1 MLTRLSGVEFLVLI
15 QADTSGYNRPIMK
28 PSFQTIALVG
38 KYNSAELSEPLL
50 RLANFLRERQLDV
63 LLAQQTAERIGSCP
77 YRSASMA
84 EIGQNADLVI
94 VMGGDGTMLNIAREL
109 IEYKVPLVGVNQ
121 GHLGFLTDVSVEEML
136 PTIEEILAGEYS
148 AEDRFLLN
156 TVVRRQG
163 HIVYQAYAFND
174 IVVSKGMSGRLIEL
188 EVFIDGQF
196 VYSQRSDGLV
206 VATPTGSTA
215 YALSAGGPILHPT
228 LEAMVLV
235 PICPHT
241 LSNRPIAVN
250 SHSVMEILVLHA
262 VDCSVH
268 LDGQS
273 YIDLQMNDWV
283 VVRRSE
289 NNIRLLHPL
298 GHSYYDTLRQKLRWG
313 EKL

>member
-1 MLTRLSGVEFLVLI
+1 
-15 QADTSGYNRPIMK
+15 MK
-28 PSFQTIALVG
+28 TPFQTVALIG

-50 RLANFLRERQLDV
+50 RLAHFLEQRKLEV
-63 LLAQQTAERIGSCP
+63 LLSQQTAERIGSVP
-77 YRSASMA
+77 YAAVSMA
-84 EIGQNADLVI
+84 EIGARADLAV

-109 IEYKVPLVGVNQ
+109 IEYNVPMVGVNQ
-121 GHLGFLTDVSVEEML
+121 GRLGFLTDVSIDGML
-136 PTIEEILAGEYS
+136 ATMDEILEGEYA
-148 AEDRFLLN
+148 AEERFLLN
-156 TVVRRQG
+156 AVVRRQG
-163 HIVYQAYAFND
+163 QPVYQAYAFND
-174 IVVSKGMSGRLIEL
+174 VVVSKGTSGRLIEL

-250 SHSVMEILVLHA
+250 SHSVMEILLLHA
-262 VDCSVH
+262 VDASVH
-268 LDGQS
+268 FDGQS
-273 YIDLQMNDWV
+273 HIDLQQNDWV

>member
-1 MLTRLSGVEFLVLI
+1 MNTPFKTVALI
-15 QADTSGYNRPIMK
+15 
-28 PSFQTIALVG
+28 G
-38 KYNSAELSEPLL
+38 KYNSAEFSEPLL
-50 RLANFLRERQLDV
+50 RLAQFLEQRGLEV
-63 LLAQQTAERIGSCP
+63 LLSQQTAERIGSVP
-77 YRSASMA
+77 YAAVSTA
-84 EIGQNADLVI
+84 EIGARADLAV
-94 VMGGDGTMLNIAREL
+94 VMGGDGTMLNVAREL
-109 IEYKVPLVGVNQ
+109 IEFEVPLVGINQ
-121 GHLGFLTDVSVEEML
+121 GRLGFLTDVSIEDMLETMNEML
-136 PTIEEILAGEYS
+136 EGEY
-148 AEDRFLLN
+148 AVEDRFLLN
-156 TVVRRQG
+156 AVVRRQG
-163 HIVYQAYAFND
+163 QIVYQAYAFND
-174 IVVSKGMSGRLIEL
+174 VVVSKGVSGRLIEL

-262 VDCSVH
+262 VDASVNF
-268 LDGQS
+268 DGQS
-273 YIDLQMNDWV
+273 HLDLQQNDWV

>member
-1 MLTRLSGVEFLVLI
+1 MT
-15 QADTSGYNRPIMK
+15 TP
-28 PSFQTIALVG
+28 FQTVALIG

-50 RLANFLRERQLDV
+50 RLAHFLVQRNIEV
-63 LLAQQTAERIGSCP
+63 LVSQQTAECIGPAPC
-77 YRSASMA
+77 AAVSMA
-84 EIGQNADLVI
+84 EIGQRADVAV

-109 IEYKVPLVGVNQ
+109 VDHDVPLVGINQ
-121 GHLGFLTDVSVEEML
+121 GRLGFLTDVSIEDML
-136 PTIEEILAGEYS
+136 ETMDEILAGEYA

-163 HIVYQAYAFND
+163 QPVYQAYAFND
-174 IVVSKGMSGRLIEL
+174 VVVSKGMSGRLIEL

-228 LEAMVLV
+228 LEAMALV

-262 VDCSVH
+262 VDASVH
-268 LDGQS
+268 FDGQS
-273 YIDLQMNDWV
+273 HIELQLNDWV